1 MILDRVDAAPG
12 ARDRK
17 PAKSGRYNG
26 ADRIRFLR
34 FLRVMTVVTAVAA
47 GGLILKATLL

>member
-17 PAKSGRYNG
+17 TAKSGRYNG
-26 ADRIRFLR
+26 TDRIRFLR
-34 FLRVMTVVTAVAA
+34 FLRVMTVVTAVAVA
-47 GGLILKATLL
+47 GLIVAATLL